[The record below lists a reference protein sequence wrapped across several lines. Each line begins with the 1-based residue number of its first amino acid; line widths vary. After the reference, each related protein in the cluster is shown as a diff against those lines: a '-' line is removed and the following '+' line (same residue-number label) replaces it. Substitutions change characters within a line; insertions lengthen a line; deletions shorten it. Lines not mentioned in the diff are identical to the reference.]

1 MILIKLDCYLCRC
14 VIAFNPKVIYL
25 FEVRVCEEIFAKLAF
40 GGFGPF
46 GVIREFLLTLKKK
59 YPEKVISLKV
69 QTNINLHM
77 FRAQCLVNKIFSTSA
92 GFLMEGGE

>member
-1 MILIKLDCYLCRC
+1 MIFR
-14 VIAFNPKVIYL
+14 FQ
-25 FEVRVCEEIFAKLAF
+25 VRVCEEIFAKLAF